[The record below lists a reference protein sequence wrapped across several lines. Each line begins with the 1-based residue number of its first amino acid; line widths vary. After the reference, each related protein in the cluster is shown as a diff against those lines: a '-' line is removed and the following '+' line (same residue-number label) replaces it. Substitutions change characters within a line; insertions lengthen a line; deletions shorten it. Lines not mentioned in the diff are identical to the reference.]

1 MKIHEYQARQLFEE
15 KGIPL
20 PQGFLCRTPQQ
31 AREAAVNIGR
41 PVVVKAQILVAGRGK
56 AGGVKPASTPEE
68 AFAVAQSMLGST
80 IKGIQVTSVLVVEAE
95 KALKELYLGFTID
108 RAMRAVTLIASSEG
122 GVDLEELAKTEPEK
136 IFRKDID
143 PIVGLHPFEAR
154 EAGYSIGMSDKSVND
169 FATICT
175 KIFEIFNSV
184 DADLAESNPLA
195 IRTDG
200 SLVALDSRITLDDNA
215 LFRHKEYDQVDDE
228 LSPLEREAHEND
240 LAFVQLDGDIGI
252 VGNGAGLVM
261 ATIDVVAYFGGKPAN
276 FLDMGGGSSADSV
289 YRAVKICLEQK
300 NLKALFVN
308 VLGGITKCD
317 DVANGLVRALKESQ
331 LKIPITVRM
340 VGTNEEEGRKIL
352 SENGIAYLDSME
364 AAVRLW

>member
-1 MKIHEYQARQLFEE
+1 
-15 KGIPL
+15 
-20 PQGFLCRTPQQ
+20 
-31 AREAAVNIGR
+31 
-41 PVVVKAQILVAGRGK
+41 
-56 AGGVKPASTPEE
+56 
-68 AFAVAQSMLGST
+68 
-80 IKGIQVTSVLVVEAE
+80 
-95 KALKELYLGFTID
+95 
-108 RAMRAVTLIASSEG
+108 MRAVTLIASSEG

-240 LAFVQLDGDIGI
+240 LAFVPTRWGHRNCRKRSRSSY
-252 VGNGAGLVM
+252 GNNRCRCLLWWE
-261 ATIDVVAYFGGKPAN
+261 TTLT
-276 FLDMGGGSSADSV
+276 FLTWEGVRVLIAST
-289 YRAVKICLEQK
+289 
-300 NLKALFVN
+300 AL
-308 VLGGITKCD
+308 
-317 DVANGLVRALKESQ
+317 
-331 LKIPITVRM
+331 
-340 VGTNEEEGRKIL
+340 
-352 SENGIAYLDSME
+352 
-364 AAVRLW
+364 